1 MTTTFD
7 QETVDRLQDKAQKLR
22 RMVID
27 LTHQGQCGHPGGS
40 LSLAEIMSC
49 LYFEVLN
56 IDPKQP
62 EWEDRDRLIL
72 SKGHAAPI
80 YYSALAEQGYFSPD
94 LLATYGTLDTIL
106 QGHPDMRTPGVDM
119 SSGSLGQGLSPAIGI
134 ALGAKLR
141 GKSFRTYAV
150 LGDGECQEGQI
161 WEAAMVAPRFELD
174 NLTVIV
180 DKNRLQ
186 LTDFTDSAIPVEPL
200 GDKWNAFNW
209 HVIEVDG
216 HNVAE
221 ILAALAEARETKGKP
236 TAIIAHTTK
245 GRGVSF
251 MENQAIWHAKPPSD
265 EEHEQAIEEILLA
278 CKGDLS

>member
-1 MTTTFD
+1 MTTFD
-7 QETVDRLQDKAQKLR
+7 QETVDRLQGEAHNLR
-22 RMVID
+22 RMVLD

-40 LSLAEIMSC
+40 LSSAEIMSC

-56 IDPKQP
+56 INPKEP

-80 YYSALAEQGYFSPD
+80 YYSALAEVGYFSSD
-94 LLATYGTLDTIL
+94 LLATYGRLDTIL

-119 SSGSLGQGLSPAIGI
+119 SSGSLGQGLSPALGI

-174 NLTVIV
+174 NLAVIV

-186 LTDFTDSAIPVEPL
+186 LTDFTSNAIPVEPL
-200 GDKWNAFNW
+200 GDKWVAFNW

-221 ILAALAEARETKGKP
+221 LLSALAEATETKGKP

-245 GRGVSF
+245 GKGVSF
-251 MENQAIWHAKPPSD
+251 MEDQAIWHAQPPSD
-265 EEHEQAIEEILLA
+265 EEHEQAVEEILLA

>member
-1 MTTTFD
+1 MTSFD

-40 LSLAEIMSC
+40 LSLAEIVSC
-49 LYFEVLN
+49 LYFEILN

-62 EWEDRDRLIL
+62 EWQDRDRLIL
-72 SKGHAAPI
+72 SKGHAAPV
-80 YYSALAEQGYFSPD
+80 YYSALADMGYFSPD
-94 LLATYGTLDTIL
+94 LLATYGRLDTIL

-119 SSGSLGQGLSPAIGI
+119 SAGSLGQGLSSAIGI

-141 GKSFRTYAV
+141 GKSFRVYAV

-161 WEAAMVAPRFELD
+161 WEGAMVAPRFELD

-186 LTDFTDSAIPVEPL
+186 LTDFTDSAIPIEPL
-200 GDKWNAFNW
+200 GDKWKAFNW
-209 HVIEVDG
+209 HVIEADG

-221 ILAALAEARETKGKP
+221 ILTALAEAKETKGKP
-236 TAIIAHTTK
+236 TALIAHTTK
-245 GRGVSF
+245 GKGVSF
-251 MENQAIWHAKPPSD
+251 MENQAIWHALPPSD
-265 EEHEQAIEEILLA
+265 EEHEQAVEEILLA
-278 CKGDLS
+278 CRGDLS